1 MARVAR
7 VSRARTRGETQ
18 DYAFISTMEKSL
30 HTRENPRQPSTN
42 SRKLLICIRE
52 TVVRVDCE
60 PSTNPRHPLHLRVSM
75 IDQIRVGGDPGRQLS
90 PAEFS
95 LEQRAAWVMASDG
108 AGAVATADLVEA
120 SAAPPVDGKQWS
132 LPSPHPSGSRAWRR
146 RPGKGLRLLCPT
158 QLVSRTVSR
167 RRVTVGSPLLPRYV
181 FVGLEE
187 GQGFY
192 GLRGTPGLEGLV
204 RMAGSIVRVQ
214 PEVLHGLHAR
224 QLAGEFE
231 FTDDAA
237 CRR

>member
-1 MARVAR
+1 
-7 VSRARTRGETQ
+7 
-18 DYAFISTMEKSL
+18 
-30 HTRENPRQPSTN
+30 
-42 SRKLLICIRE
+42 
-52 TVVRVDCE
+52 
-60 PSTNPRHPLHLRVSM
+60 M

-95 LEQRAAWVMASDG
+95 LEQRAAWVLASDG

-120 SAAPPVDGKQWS
+120 SAAPPVDGKQWFVAFTS
-132 LPSPHPSGSRAWRR
+132 PKREPSVAKAARQRAFASYV
-146 RPGKGLRLLCPT
+146 PT

-231 FTDDAA
+231 FTDDALA
-237 CRR
+237 ADEMERLQEEHRAFEPGESVMLMVGPFKGFGAIVIAALFRQNFFSRTHKRV